1 MRSAILW
8 LKAGAEAV
16 AACLLA
22 ALFLAFLL
30 QVISRYVFN
39 NPLGWTMEACLTL
52 WLWLVFWGSGLVLDD
67 KDHVKFDVVLHWVR
81 PATRRVLGIISASA
95 IVAGLFAALPATL
108 DYITFY
114 KIKRSAT
121 LGIRLDYV
129 FSIYGIFA
137 VALIVRYALGAWRI
151 FTGREKPATHGGTT
165 A

>member
-1 MRSAILW
+1 MRFSIRW
-8 LKAGAEAV
+8 LRAGAEAV
-16 AACLLA
+16 AAGLLA

-30 QVISRYVFN
+30 QVVSRYVFN
-39 NPLGWTMEACLTL
+39 DPLGWTMEACLTL

-81 PATRRVLGIISASA
+81 PATRRIFAIISTLA
-95 IVAGLFAALPATL
+95 IAGGLLAALPATL

-129 FSIYGIFA
+129 FSIYAIFA
-137 VALIVRYALGAWRI
+137 VALIIRYAVGAWRM
-151 FTGREKPATHGGTT
+151 FRGEETPANHGGT
-165 A
+165 AA